1 MKVKYFSAVIKLL
14 AVSYLVSGCQG
25 MGIAIDKNN
34 PLSFLRSDHYKTIS
48 TDAKKNTKG
57 NFTGNNTQEL
67 GDLLDGTLSAEN
79 DGSDFLAVL
88 RSALHKD
95 PVVIAKQRAVQAKLA
110 AVASSEAKKNYQ
122 ISSTIYGG
130 VEDITDNTKGVAVD
144 LSASRL
150 LFDGGLLDAQIAAK
164 SLEADAAKFELRSTF
179 DERGYRLAEIW
190 LDLEKYKALQSQID
204 QRLSVLDPLIV
215 QLEQVAKAGIG
226 DVSKVTA
233 AQMTVTSIRVTQNN
247 IREGL
252 AKAELEFLSEYG
264 MVNKKISYDD
274 TLINS
279 LIPDEIDELLIQ
291 KSPKLKGAY
300 ARYEA
305 ANKNV
310 LALEA
315 KDGFNVGF
323 EARARRPFAGS
334 SHDSDESVG
343 LVAKKTLFNGGMF
356 ESEVVE
362 AKARAAEA
370 MAQVQAIYRESSR
383 AIKAAQQS
391 IDSMDKAI
399 VLAREN
405 ARAASEEID
414 YLRQQLIIG
423 GSTLDS
429 VLSAE
434 ARLYEAVSK
443 EINFTAE
450 RRRAGL

>member
-1 MKVKYFSAVIKLL
+1 
-14 AVSYLVSGCQG
+14 
-25 MGIAIDKNN
+25 
-34 PLSFLRSDHYKTIS
+34 
-48 TDAKKNTKG
+48 
-57 NFTGNNTQEL
+57 
-67 GDLLDGTLSAEN
+67 
-79 DGSDFLAVL
+79 
-88 RSALHKD
+88 
-95 PVVIAKQRAVQAKLA
+95 
-110 AVASSEAKKNYQ
+110 
-122 ISSTIYGG
+122 
-130 VEDITDNTKGVAVD
+130 
-144 LSASRL
+144 
-150 LFDGGLLDAQIAAK
+150 
-164 SLEADAAKFELRSTF
+164 LRSTF

-215 QLEQVAKAGIG
+215 QLEQVAEAGIG

-233 AQMTVTSIRVTQNN
+233 AQRTVTSIRVTQNN

-274 TLINS
+274 ALINS
-279 LIPDEIDELLIQ
+279 LMPDKIGEFLIQ
-291 KSPKLKGAY
+291 KSPKLMGAY

-334 SHDSDESVG
+334 SRDSDESVG

-362 AKARAAEA
+362 AKAKAAEA
-370 MAQVQAIYRESSR
+370 MAQLQAIYRESSR
-383 AIKAAQQS
+383 SIKAAQQS

-399 VLAREN
+399 VLSREN

-429 VLSAE
+429 VFSAE

-443 EINFTAE
+443 EIKLLTEKYKSKVAIVSTL
-450 RRRAGL
+450 GLFSDALGF